1 MFGFDWLHPEKIL
14 EYGGLGLLLAMIF
27 AESGLLLG
35 IFLPGDTLLITAG
48 LLCNTHILD
57 VHVGWLLA
65 LVNLASIT
73 GYITAYFIGLNSRE
87 LLLRGHAMRRFR
99 FYIEKTLEL
108 QQRQGM
114 RVFFLPRFLPF
125 IRTFIPIVAGMSSMK
140 FSTFLMLNII
150 GSTLWTSFFILGGY
164 TLGRLLPAAVTSLEW
179 VVLAVIV
186 LVLVPLFKQLL
197 HRRTHR

>member
-1 MFGFDWLHPEKIL
+1 MFGIEWLHPEKIL

-57 VHVGWLLA
+57 LQVGWLLA
-65 LVNLASIT
+65 LVNLASIA

-114 RVFFLPRFLPF
+114 RVFFLPRFVPF

-140 FSTFLMLNII
+140 FSTFLVLNIV

-186 LVLVPLFKQLL
+186 LVVVPLFKQLL
-197 HRRTHR
+197 HRRAHR